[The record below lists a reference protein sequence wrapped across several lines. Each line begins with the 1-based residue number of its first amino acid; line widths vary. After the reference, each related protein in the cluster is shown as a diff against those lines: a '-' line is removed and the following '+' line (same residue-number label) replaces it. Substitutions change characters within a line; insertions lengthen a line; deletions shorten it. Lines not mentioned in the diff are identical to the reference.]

1 MSEGN
6 APGIGI
12 QRSQRRTK
20 SGFEPVN
27 QAAAMLAVRQ
37 PSPKRAKFG
46 FSCNPISTL
55 AAAPLA
61 GGGAMKK
68 FFLFAVILGFFSTA
82 SLWAGNLTP
91 EEKRTLESKPA
102 VVLVVVDFKTS
113 WTLEVFPKP
122 IELRHTETGT
132 GFLFRPDGYL
142 ITNGHVVADA
152 NMKDVEASDALKARL
167 RQEFLNALQQ
177 GLISRY
183 ISTQIGRQLTAEE
196 EEHVAR
202 SGYSISISK
211 PTLKV
216 ILANAKVLDAE
227 IFQYSAAVDQK
238 GKDVAILKIPGSNLP
253 TVALGNSDNVRLQDQ
268 IMVLGYPALASP
280 WSGSSVSSLISMESS
295 LEPTATNGHISALKT
310 ESIGTPLLQS
320 DVAITH
326 GNSGGPAF
334 NSKGEVIGLATYGAQ
349 EVQGFNFLVPVNTAM
364 EFVRQSG
371 VAPETGAFNKHWE
384 NALNLY
390 DDKKCSTAIGEFDNV
405 AQFMPGLPDAQKY
418 RAAAVACVDQM
429 KWYEKV
435 MESLGTTGIV
445 VIAAIIVLG
454 LLAFLVFGRGGKAQ
468 PQPAMAAAG
477 AGAVAAPQGTVQ
489 AASPPAQAPAAQG
502 SAATVATPTSAAPK
516 SYGRIQFTSGS
527 LSGRSFPVTKEGLW
541 IGRDGGRCGV
551 VLQDDTV
558 SGQHAWVVPADGNVV
573 VIDKDSTNGTYLNS
587 VDSPR
592 ISKVGLHNG
601 DRVYL
606 GKKGSVF
613 TYFAS

>member
-1 MSEGN
+1 
-6 APGIGI
+6 
-12 QRSQRRTK
+12 
-20 SGFEPVN
+20 
-27 QAAAMLAVRQ
+27 
-37 PSPKRAKFG
+37 
-46 FSCNPISTL
+46 
-55 AAAPLA
+55 
-61 GGGAMKK
+61 MKK
-68 FFLFAVILGFFSTA
+68 FSLFAVILGFLSTA
-82 SLWAGNLTP
+82 SLWAGQLTP
-91 EEKRTLESKPA
+91 EEKLALESKPA
-102 VVLVVVDFKTS
+102 TVLVVVDFKTS

-152 NMKDVEASDALKARL
+152 NLKDVEASDALKARL

-183 ISTQIGRQLTAEE
+183 IANQIGRQLTPEE
-196 EEHVAR
+196 EAHVAR

-211 PTLKV
+211 PTLQV
-216 ILANAKVLDAE
+216 ILPNAKVLDAE

-253 TVALGNSDNVRLQDQ
+253 TVALGNSDNVRLQDP

-334 NSKGEVIGLATYGAQ
+334 NINGEVIGLATYGAQ

-371 VAPETGAFNKHWE
+371 VAPETGAFNKHWA
-384 NALNLY
+384 NALDLY
-390 DDKKCSTAIGEFDNV
+390 DDKQCSHAIAEFDNV
-405 AQFMPGLPDAQKY
+405 AQFMPGLPDAAKY
-418 RAAAVACVDQM
+418 RALAVACVDHMQ
-429 KWYEKV
+429 WYEKLF
-435 MESLGTTGIV
+435 ESVGKTGVV
-445 VIAAIIVLG
+445 VIAAIIVVG
-454 LLAFLVFGRGGKAQ
+454 LLLFLLFARGGKAQ

-477 AGAVAAPQGTVQ
+477 AGAAAAPQPTLP
-489 AASPPAQAPAAQG
+489 ASSPPAQLP
-502 SAATVATPTSAAPK
+502 AATVATPTAPR

-527 LSGRSFPVTKEGLW
+527 LSGRSFPIAKEGLW
-541 IGRDGGRCGV
+541 IGRDGAKCGV
-551 VLQDDTV
+551 VVQDDTV
-558 SGQHAWVVPADGNVV
+558 SGQHAWVVPADGSVV

>member
-1 MSEGN
+1 
-6 APGIGI
+6 
-12 QRSQRRTK
+12 
-20 SGFEPVN
+20 
-27 QAAAMLAVRQ
+27 
-37 PSPKRAKFG
+37 
-46 FSCNPISTL
+46 
-55 AAAPLA
+55 
-61 GGGAMKK
+61 MKK
-68 FFLFAVILGFFSTA
+68 FSLFAVIVGLLSTA
-82 SLWAGNLTP
+82 SLWASQLTP
-91 EEKRTLESKPA
+91 EEKLALESKPA
-102 VVLVVVDFKTS
+102 VALVVVDFKTS

-132 GFLFRPDGYL
+132 GFIFRPDGYL

-152 NMKDVEASDALKARL
+152 NMKDVEASDALKTRL

-183 ISTQIGRQLTAEE
+183 IASQIGRQLTPDEE
-196 EEHVAR
+196 AKVAN
-202 SGYSISISK
+202 SHYSISISK
-211 PTLKV
+211 PTLQV
-216 ILANAKVLDAE
+216 ILANGKVQEAE
-227 IFQYSAAVDQK
+227 IFQYSAAFDQK

-253 TVALGNSDNVRLQDQ
+253 TVALGNSDNVRLQDP

-280 WSGSSVSSLISMESS
+280 WSGSSVSALISAESS

-371 VAPETGAFNKHWE
+371 VAPETGAFNKHWAD
-384 NALNLY
+384 ALDLY
-390 DDKKCSTAIGEFDNV
+390 DNKNCSHAIGEFDNV
-405 AQFMPGLPDAQKY
+405 AQFMPGLPDAAKY
-418 RAAAVACVDQM
+418 RALAVACVDHM
-429 KWYEKV
+429 TPFEKV
-435 MESLGTTGIV
+435 MESVGTTGLV
-445 VIAAIIVLG
+445 VIGAIIVVG
-454 LLAFLVFGRGGKAQ
+454 LLLFMMLARGGKAQ

-477 AGAVAAPQGTVQ
+477 AGAGATPVQ
-489 AASPPAQAPAAQG
+489 PTLPVSSPPSQLP
-502 SAATVATPTSAAPK
+502 AATVATPTAPK
-516 SYGRIQFTSGS
+516 SYGRIQFTGGS
-527 LSGRSFPVTKEGLW
+527 LSGRSFPISKEGVW
-541 IGRDGGRCGV
+541 IGRDGNKCGV
-551 VLQDDTV
+551 VVQDDTV

>member
-1 MSEGN
+1 
-6 APGIGI
+6 
-12 QRSQRRTK
+12 
-20 SGFEPVN
+20 
-27 QAAAMLAVRQ
+27 
-37 PSPKRAKFG
+37 
-46 FSCNPISTL
+46 
-55 AAAPLA
+55 
-61 GGGAMKK
+61 MKK
-68 FFLFAVILGFFSTA
+68 FSLFALVLGLLSA
-82 SLWAGNLTP
+82 SLWASQLTP
-91 EEKRTLESKPA
+91 EEKLALESKPA
-102 VVLVVVDFKTS
+102 VALVVVDFKTS

-152 NMKDVEASDALKARL
+152 NMKDIEASDALKARL

-183 ISTQIGRQLTAEE
+183 IASQIGRQLTPDEE
-196 EEHVAR
+196 ARVAN
-202 SGYSISISK
+202 SHYSITISK
-211 PTLKV
+211 PTLQV
-216 ILANAKVLDAE
+216 ILANGKVLDAD
-227 IFQYSAAVDQK
+227 ILQYSPAVDQK
-238 GKDVAILKIPGSNLP
+238 GKDVAILKIPAPGTNLP
-253 TVALGNSDNVRLQDQ
+253 TVALGNSDNVRLQDP

-334 NSKGEVIGLATYGAQ
+334 NAKGEVIGLATYGAQ

-371 VAPETGAFNKHWE
+371 VAPETGAFNRHWV
-384 NALNLY
+384 NALDLY
-390 DDKKCSTAIGEFDNV
+390 DTRQCTRAIAEFDNV
-405 AQFMPGLPDAQKY
+405 AQFMPGLPDAGKY
-418 RAAAVACVDQM
+418 RALAVACVDQM
-429 KWYEKV
+429 TWYEKL
-435 MESLGTTGIV
+435 MESVGKTGLV
-445 VIAAIIVLG
+445 VIVAIIVVG
-454 LLAFLVFGRGGKAQ
+454 LLLFMMIARSGKAQ

-477 AGAVAAPQGTVQ
+477 AGAAAGAAAAPQHALPVS
-489 AASPPAQAPAAQG
+489 SPPSQLP
-502 SAATVATPTSAAPK
+502 AATVPTPTAAQ
-516 SYGRIQFTSGS
+516 SYGRIQFISGS
-527 LSGRSFPVTKEGLW
+527 LSGRSFPISKEGLW
-541 IGRDGGRCGV
+541 IGRDGAKCGV
-551 VLQDDTV
+551 VVQDDTV
-558 SGQHAWVVPADGNVV
+558 SGQHAWIVPADGSVV

-587 VDSPR
+587 ADSPR

-606 GKKGSVF
+606 GKKGSAF